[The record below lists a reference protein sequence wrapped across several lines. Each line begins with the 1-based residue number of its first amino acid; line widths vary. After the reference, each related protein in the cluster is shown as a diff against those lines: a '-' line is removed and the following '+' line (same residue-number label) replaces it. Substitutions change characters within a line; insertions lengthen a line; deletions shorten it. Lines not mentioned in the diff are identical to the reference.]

1 MQSTTVTN
9 EFNFM
14 SITDRNETEGI
25 DRLEGSAS
33 ATYSAKYWRVSFLS
47 KRHLELRSKWPTN
60 QITDA

>member
-1 MQSTTVTN
+1 
-9 EFNFM
+9 M